1 MVKFPV
7 NTTAVLAVIALSL
20 GIVQLISPVP
30 GMSRIS
36 PQALFVI
43 GALLGL
49 RYAWRR
55 ESRKREEIL
64 KAVPRRPLG
73 LDE

>member
-1 MVKFPV
+1 MKFPV
-7 NTTAVLAVIALSL
+7 NTTAVLAVIVISL
-20 GIVQLISPVP
+20 GIIHLLSPLP
-30 GMSRIS
+30 GLSRIS
-36 PQALFVI
+36 PQAFFVV

-49 RYAWRR
+49 RYATRLQSRR
-55 ESRKREEIL
+55 REEIL

>member
-1 MVKFPV
+1 V
-7 NTTAVLAVIALSL
+7 NMTAVLAVIALAL
-20 GIVQLISPVP
+20 GILQLVHPLQGV
-30 GMSRIS
+30 SRIS

>member
-1 MVKFPV
+1 MNFRV
-7 NTTAVLAVIALSL
+7 NTTAALAVIALSL
-20 GIVQLISPVP
+20 GIVQLFHPLP
-30 GMSRIS
+30 GLSRVS
-36 PQALFVI
+36 PQAWFVI